1 MGVSQENLLPKKSLK
16 THTQIGVSLRIMG
29 EVFDIEKLT
38 EQLGVLPSETWYK
51 GDLIRNT
58 GKRRTYTAWIYN
70 IDRLETLDIGIL
82 VFQIRTLF
90 SEKTDKIVPL
100 KNQYNL
106 DIWIDFV
113 VVVENQEPPAIYFDS
128 DFISFAAQIGA
139 QFDID
144 TYIN

>member
-82 VFQIRTLF
+82 GIGWINF
-90 SEKTDKIVPL
+90 IV
-100 KNQYNL
+100 NL
-106 DIWIDFV
+106 
-113 VVVENQEPPAIYFDS
+113 PA
-128 DFISFAAQIGA
+128 
-139 QFDID
+139 
-144 TYIN
+144 